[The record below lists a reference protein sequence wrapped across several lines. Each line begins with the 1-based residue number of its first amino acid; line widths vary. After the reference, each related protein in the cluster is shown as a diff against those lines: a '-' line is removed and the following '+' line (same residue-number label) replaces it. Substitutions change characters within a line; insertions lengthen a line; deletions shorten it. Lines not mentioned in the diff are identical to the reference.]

1 MVIIIIIGI
10 IILFI
15 LITTIQSYRNNKMIK
30 KNMKLNWGRPPVRK
44 SYDGIDSVSTYW
56 NHKFAHQP
64 PELYIDDITWNDLD
78 MDDVY
83 MRLNATNSSVGAE
96 YLYAKLHE
104 PDYEIPKIKEIQ
116 QLIEYINSNEK
127 IRLKIQFHLAQLG
140 KSDYNMTSDFIF
152 SPNDK
157 RLKYQFL
164 YTLLAVFPIISL
176 LLFLIDLKLAVF
188 LLIASLS
195 TNVILYYKNK
205 NKLETKLAAATYIT
219 LIVIC
224 ASRLS
229 KLKDD
234 KLQTFFY
241 NITTQ
246 FNKLK
251 KIIRFSK
258 ILLSKPTNEMDFI
271 LEYIKIIFM
280 LDFISYNR
288 FISTICKNSE
298 AFYQLWEEIGK
309 LDTAISIASYR
320 HSVDFYTA
328 PTFTSNND
336 ITSEN
341 MYHPLVDNPICNPVT
356 LSKNS
361 IITGSNASG
370 KSTYIKA
377 VAINSIFAQTICTC
391 LASSFSLKPSLVIT
405 SMAVRD
411 NVIDG
416 DSYFIAE
423 IKSLKRILNALNDNV
438 RCLCFVD
445 EILKGTNTIER
456 ISASTSI
463 LNWLADKN
471 CLCIIASHDIE
482 LTEILKNLYDNYH
495 FRELMT
501 DQGMS
506 FDYKIHSGFTTTRNA
521 IKLLEFM
528 DYPNSIVLT
537 AQNLAEDFET
547 TRKWKSIK

>member
-1 MVIIIIIGI
+1 MMIIIIIGI
-10 IILFI
+10 GILFI

-30 KNMKLNWGRPPVRK
+30 KNIQLNWGRPPVSE
-44 SYDGIDSVSTYW
+44 SYDGIDSVSAYW
-56 NHKFAHQP
+56 NHKLAHQS

-78 MDDVY
+78 MNDVY

-96 YLYAKLHE
+96 YLYARLHE
-104 PDYEIPKIKEIQ
+104 PDYEIPKIKEFQ

-127 IRLKIQFHLAQLG
+127 IRLKIQYRLAQLG

-176 LLFLIDLKLAVF
+176 LLFLIDLRLAVF
-188 LLIASLS
+188 VLIASLS
-195 TNVILYYKNK
+195 TNVFIYYKNK
-205 NKLETKLAAATYIT
+205 YKLETQLAAATYIT

-234 KLQTFFY
+234 KLQPLFD

-251 KIIRFSK
+251 KIIRFNQ
-258 ILLSKPTNEMDFI
+258 ILLSKPTNELDFI
-271 LEYIKIIFM
+271 FEYVKIIFM

-298 AFYQLWEEIGK
+298 AFLQLWEEIGR
-309 LDTAISIASYR
+309 LDAAISIASYR
-320 HSVDFYTA
+320 QSVDFFTI
-328 PTFTSNND
+328 PTFTTNND
-336 ITSEN
+336 ITSEK

-356 LSKNS
+356 LSKSS

-423 IKSLKRILNALNDNV
+423 IKSLKRIINSLNDDV

-482 LTEILKNLYDNYH
+482 LTEILKNFYDNYH

-501 DQGMS
+501 DKGMS
-506 FDYKIHSGFTTTRNA
+506 FDYKIHSGWTTTRNA

-528 DYPNSIVLT
+528 NYPNSIVLT